1 MDLQKEVAKIG
12 LLKHHGIPVDGDVAN
27 AARAMVVDAGAGEDV
42 VAALDRLLLS
52 ERPQDAVRLAGVVLH
67 GLEQSAADD
76 ARVRQTRLI
85 VDAAAC
91 SESEVVRSFL
101 MAVAER
107 AGGDAGGNAGGDAGG
122 DAEAGEAGEAR
133 EGCATRI
140 VGIDEMQGVGT
151 GAGAGTGGGP
161 VDLASLAD
169 DLVEAVDDGV
179 DSAVDAAEV
188 RRLVAGLAEACGMGG
203 FQAGEWAERVVQCCN
218 ES

>member
-107 AGGDAGGNAGGDAGG
+107 AGGDAGG

-133 EGCATRI
+133 EGCATRA
-140 VGIDEMQGVGT
+140 VGIDGMQGVGT

-203 FQAGEWAERVVQCCN
+203 FQAGEWAERVVQYCN

>member
-107 AGGDAGGNAGGDAGG
+107 AGGDAGG
-122 DAEAGEAGEAR
+122 DAEAGEAREAR
-133 EGCATRI
+133 EGCATRV
-140 VGIDEMQGVGT
+140 VGIDGMQGVGT

-203 FQAGEWAERVVQCCN
+203 FQAGEWAERVVQYCN